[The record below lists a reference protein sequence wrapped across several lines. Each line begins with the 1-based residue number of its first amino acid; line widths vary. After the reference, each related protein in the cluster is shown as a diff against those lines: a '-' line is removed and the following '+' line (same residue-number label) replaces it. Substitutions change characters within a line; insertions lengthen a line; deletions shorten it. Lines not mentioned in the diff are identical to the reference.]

1 MAVNSQTECAMLE
14 ETIGYE
20 FKNKEL
26 LTRALTHSSYSNE
39 SGLKNHHIYCN
50 ERLEFLGDAVL
61 ELVISEHLYDNNKK
75 YSEGKLSRLRQS
87 LVCEKTL
94 ARIASSLSL
103 GDYLHLGNGEEADC
117 RKRPKVLADA
127 LEAVFGAVYLDC
139 RKRGRSDYK
148 ELILRLFGNEIS
160 EASLTEGQDYKSL
173 LQQFVEKDGSQLE
186 YVLKEESGPMHSRQ
200 FTVCALI
207 NNNEV
212 GTGSSGTKKDAEM
225 LAAREALVLFGI
237 LPRVKNEE

>member
-1 MAVNSQTECAMLE
+1 MAIGKSFIELYGK
-14 ETIGYE
+14 IGYE
-20 FKNKEL
+20 FCDPTVLEN
-26 LTRALTHSSYSNE
+26 ALTHSSYSNE
-39 SGLKNHHIYCN
+39 YRSRGLTLPSN

-61 ELVISEHLYDNNKK
+61 ELVISEYLYDNNKK
-75 YSEGKLSRLRQS
+75 YSEGKLTRLRQS

-127 LEAVFGAVYLDC
+127 LEAVIGAVYIDC
-139 RKRGRSDYK
+139 KTRGGSEYK
-148 ELILRLFGNEIS
+148 DLILRLFVDEIS
-160 EASLTEGQDYKSL
+160 EASMTDGQDHKSL
-173 LQQFVEKDGSQLE
+173 LQQFVEKDGSHLE
-186 YVLKEESGPMHSRQ
+186 YVLKEESGPMHRRQ
-200 FTVCALI
+200 FTVCALV
-207 NNNEV
+207 NNNQV
-212 GTGSSGTKKDAEM
+212 GIGTAKTKKDAEM